1 MLNVSRE
8 KIHPLFSISIDPL
21 EENWKE
27 KIRNSNDPFLFLQ
40 KNGELYAYV
49 FIGNMKKNI
58 TFDMLTTHANPLE
71 MVGVLKDEESISIP
85 FLFQTLGDPIALVKN
100 DEEYM
105 GYIRREDLL
114 IELLREEGNNI
125 NLLKIMLASIPMG
138 I

>member
-1 MLNVSRE
+1 MLDVSRD
-8 KIHPLFSISIDPL
+8 KIHPLVSISVETL
-21 EENWKE
+21 EENWKG
-27 KIRNSNDPFLFLQ
+27 KIYSSNNPFVFLK
-40 KNGELYAYV
+40 KNEDIYAYV
-49 FIGNMKKNI
+49 FIGNMKENI
-58 TFDMLTTHANPLE
+58 TVDMLTTHANPIE
-71 MVGVLKDEESISIP
+71 MVGMLKDEESISIP